1 MRSCSVV
8 RHSLLLGAKQC
19 RTHAR
24 FSYRFRVRGATG
36 DRSPSVRVVHQCLRA
51 DNLRRGGPRWFSRPP
66 FLMASR
72 RPDSFDGLT
81 YRGNRDEPH
90 YSAAYSLRSAEPQQ
104 PLHWVTTPPD
114 IPGSRNLHTGERT
127 PLYDEPPGASGGPT
141 GERDWNAAAAQAGG
155 PPPPE
160 QLNRLTGFGIGFV
173 SLFAENVL
181 THPCV
186 VFRRQCQVNYHARCD
201 HLMPFS
207 ALAVMYAIS
216 KAQGPR
222 ALWKGMGSTF
232 IVHGVTLG
240 AEGIISEFTP
250 LPREIPHRWS
260 AKQLAG
266 HFLLKG
272 LTAVVALPFYCSS
285 LIETVQSEIVRD
297 ESSSG
302 LLDCVREGLAR
313 LLGMGAPHSR
323 RLLPL
328 SCLLLPA
335 VCHAV
340 LRYAAA
346 TAVQRAAL
354 WLHRRAKQ
362 RRQGSADP
370 PADPLE
376 THFPE
381 LAAAWLGSLV
391 ADALTFPLET
401 VLHRLSLQG
410 TRTIIDATDG
420 VAAGNGGSPLVL
432 PVNTQYDGAADCFHS
447 IRRKEGWAAFYRGFG
462 ALVAQFALHGAL
474 LAAAR
479 TLLRLLLLEAK
490 AG

>member
-1 MRSCSVV
+1 M
-8 RHSLLLGAKQC
+8 APPI
-19 RTHAR
+19 
-24 FSYRFRVRGATG
+24 FNFRVGVSLAVTPGGIGSHVRPGRPSNVRGLTI
-36 DRSPSVRVVHQCLRA
+36 CL
-51 DNLRRGGPRWFSRPP
+51 LPPRWSSLVPLPRSS
-66 FLMASR
+66 LMASSR
-72 RPDSFDGLT
+72 RPDSFDGLA
-81 YRGNRDEPH
+81 YRGGRDEPH
-90 YSAAYSLRSAEPQQ
+90 YSAAYSLRSAQEPPPPQQ
-104 PLHWVTTPPD
+104 HLQWVTTPPD

-127 PLYDEPPGASGGPT
+127 PLYDEAPA
-141 GERDWNAAAAQAGG
+141 GERDWNAAAAAAAAQAQAKAGG

-160 QLNRLTGFGIGFV
+160 QLNRLTGFGIGLV

-201 HLMPFS
+201 HLTPFS

-240 AEGIISEFTP
+240 AEGIISELTP
-250 LPREIPHRWS
+250 LPREIPHNWS

-272 LTAVVALPFYCSS
+272 LSAAAALPFYCSS

-313 LLGMGAPHSR
+313 LLGVGAPHSR

-328 SCLLLPA
+328 GCLLLPA

-340 LRYAAA
+340 RRRRKTEAAA
-346 TAVQRAAL
+346 
-354 WLHRRAKQ
+354 
-362 RRQGSADP
+362 
-370 PADPLE
+370 ADPLE
-376 THFPE
+376 AHFPE
-381 LAAAWLGSLV
+381 LAAACLGSLA
-391 ADALTFPLET
+391 ADALAFPLET
-401 VLHRLSLQG
+401 ALHRLGLQG

-420 VAAGNGGSPLVL
+420 DNGGPLVL
-432 PVNTQYDGAADCFHS
+432 PVNTQYDGAADCFQS
-447 IRRKEGWAAFYRGFG
+447 IRRKEGAAAFYRGFG
-462 ALVAQFALHGAL
+462 ALLAQFALHGAL

-479 TLLRLLLLEAK
+479 TLLKMMLAEGKL
-490 AG
+490 G